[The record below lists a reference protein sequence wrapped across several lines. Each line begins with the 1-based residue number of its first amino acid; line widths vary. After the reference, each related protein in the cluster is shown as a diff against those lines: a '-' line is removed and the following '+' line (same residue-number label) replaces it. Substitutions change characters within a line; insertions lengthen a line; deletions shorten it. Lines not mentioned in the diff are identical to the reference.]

1 MEVYKNIKII
11 YEDNHLLV
19 VDKPEGMLS
28 QEDITKDLDI
38 LTILKGYLKE
48 KYNKKGDAYLGLVH
62 RLDRRVSGVMV
73 FGKTSKAAS
82 RLSECIRNRD
92 FKKTYIAICSGY
104 FDGFGVL
111 KDNISKSDGL
121 AVKTSDGKEAI
132 LEYQVIN
139 HFKLDTD
146 FTVARINLLTG
157 KYNQIRKQMELL
169 GHPLINDFKYGYRG
183 KNYNDSIGLRCV
195 ELSFTHPTTKEI
207 MVFKA
212 PQVYD
217 DYDWRYYL
225 NINNKN

>member
-1 MEVYKNIKII
+1 M
-11 YEDNHLLV
+11 
-19 VDKPEGMLS
+19 
-28 QEDITKDLDI
+28 
-38 LTILKGYLKE
+38 
-48 KYNKKGDAYLGLVH
+48 
-62 RLDRRVSGVMV
+62 
-73 FGKTSKAAS
+73 
-82 RLSECIRNRD
+82 
-92 FKKTYIAICSGY
+92 
-104 FDGFGVL
+104 
-111 KDNISKSDGL
+111 
-121 AVKTSDGKEAI
+121 
-132 LEYQVIN
+132 IN

-217 DYDWRYYL
+217 DSDWRYYL